1 MDPFQISNHFNKFFL
16 KITQKIEDKIAKN
29 IFRVS
34 NWPSTIKF
42 FFALTLRDEIL

>member
-16 KITQKIEDKIAKN
+16 ITQKIEDKIAKN

-34 NWPSTIKF
+34 NWPSTIKL
-42 FFALTLRDEIL
+42 FFALTLPDEIL